1 MLKIKF
7 CLNLESLVWNY
18 RAAKILHLW
27 HPQVYVPKPVHICP
41 RGGNTFR
48 QKKVKHDFQNFHSKF
63 NECYDLN
70 ICVLSPYKFTGWNP
84 DIQYDGVRRWGL
96 WQVIRS
102 WGGALLVGIPE
113 SLALFT
119 WQMLIIQQTTGEEEY
134 QGLDAPKSCEAIVRS
149 LLPRRGSDLAAM
161 LTLDF
166 QPLELWEINFY
177 SVGKESTC
185 DAGDSSSIPGL
196 GRSIRE
202 GIGCPL
208 QYSWA
213 SLVAQ
218 LVKNPPAMRE
228 TWVWLLDWEDPVEK
242 GKATHSSILAWRIP
256 WTV

>member
-7 CLNLESLVWNY
+7 CLNLESLVWNHQ
-18 RAAKILHLW
+18 AAKILHLW
-27 HPQVYVPKPVHICP
+27 QPQVYVPKSVHLCP
-41 RGGNTFR
+41 RSGNKFR

-63 NECYDLN
+63 KECYGLN
-70 ICVLSPYKFTGWNP
+70 VCVLSPYKFTSWNP
-84 DIQYDGVRRWGL
+84 DIQYDGVRSWGL
-96 WQVIRS
+96 CQVIRS
-102 WGGALLVGIPE
+102 WGGALLNGIPE

-119 WQMLIIQQTTGEEEY
+119 WQMLIMQQATGEKEY
-134 QGLDAPKSCEAIVRS
+134 QGLDAPKSCEDTVRS

-161 LTLDF
+161 LILDF

-177 SVGKESTC
+177 SVNKESTC
-185 DAGDSSSIPGL
+185 NTGDSHLIPVL
-196 GRSIRE
+196 GRSAWE
-202 GIGCPL
+202 GIGYLL

-218 LVKNPPAMRE
+218 LVKNPTAMWE
-228 TWVWLLDWEDPVEK
+228 TWVWSLGWEDPLEK